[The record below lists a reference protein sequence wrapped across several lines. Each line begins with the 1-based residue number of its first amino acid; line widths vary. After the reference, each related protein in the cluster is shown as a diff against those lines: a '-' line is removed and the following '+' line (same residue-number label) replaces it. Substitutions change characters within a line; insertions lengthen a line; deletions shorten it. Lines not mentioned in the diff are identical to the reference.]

1 MPSSRPPPQN
11 VHPQTPYCIGL
22 DMSEALR
29 NPYVQPAM
37 NQFHSSTPEGYTLSS
52 TYGPRASMYS
62 PSTGSGGYQA
72 SSSVWG
78 RGQGHRTQAS
88 SIPRQPIQQSGSW
101 YQSGNSRCTYQS
113 CSFFGSSKA
122 VEIHMMDRHL
132 IYPSGWVKKKKGSD
146 WDADPSLKGKT
157 VPIQGT
163 SITLDTPEAID
174 TWLAERKKRWP
185 TAQRVEEKKKK
196 MEEAIVRGQ
205 LPLVNSSFRGT
216 KRQRGEERKPK
227 WNNTNRHRSSAQMKR
242 QKIQNTKESQT
253 IVSQTSLV
261 EMSKTDLGSKINF
274 DARCPDSDSDDD
286 KAPEVVTSK
295 PPISHPLSVGQET
308 SRVSEGATEVLML
321 SELPSANKKFIRPRK
336 REPKLPSRNP
346 FAARP
351 TLLRNLLLPEIRMT
365 VSNLSQ
371 AIRFLVDND
380 FLRDVE
386 LKPGQADHTLIEV
399 VDSKSS

>member
-37 NQFHSSTPEGYTLSS
+37 NQFHSSYSTHYVNAYRQAQQLVHTTPEGYTLSS

-146 WDADPSLKGKT
+146 WDADPSLKGCLYMYLFSLTWLTNGVFFLFRKT

-351 TLLRNLLLPEIRMT
+351 TLLRN
-365 VSNLSQ
+365 V
-371 AIRFLVDND
+371 RF
-380 FLRDVE
+380 FC
-386 LKPGQADHTLIEV
+386 
-399 VDSKSS
+399 